1 MVQMFVRT
9 VVRMRVIVSYTL
21 YIYIYLAQY
30 FFVRI
35 LVSCLTLFFPVVV
48 TSLFLFSLPL
58 AVLRHA
64 GRVALFQR
72 FVVVCFLN
80 LPTPLL
86 VCIVAAINRLGSQPS
101 KVGATL

>member
-1 MVQMFVRT
+1 
-9 VVRMRVIVSYTL
+9 MRVIVSYTL

-35 LVSCLTLFFPVVV
+35 LVSCLTLFFLVVI
-48 TSLFLFSLPL
+48 TSLFLFSIPL

-64 GRVALFQR
+64 GRAALFQR

-80 LPTPLL
+80 LLTPLL

-101 KVGATL
+101 KVSATL

>member
-1 MVQMFVRT
+1 
-9 VVRMRVIVSYTL
+9 MRVIVSYTL

-35 LVSCLTLFFPVVV
+35 LVSCLTLFFLVVV
-48 TSLFLFSLPL
+48 TSLFLFSIPL

-64 GRVALFQR
+64 DRTTLFQR
-72 FVVVCFLN
+72 FSVVCFLN
-80 LPTPLL
+80 LITPDW
-86 VCIVAAINRLGSQPS
+86 VCIVITNNRLGGQPS